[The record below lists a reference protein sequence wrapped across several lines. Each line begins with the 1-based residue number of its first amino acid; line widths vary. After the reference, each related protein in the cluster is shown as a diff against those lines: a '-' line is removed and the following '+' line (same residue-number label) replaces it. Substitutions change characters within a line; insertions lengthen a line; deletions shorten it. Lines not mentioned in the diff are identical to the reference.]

1 METRIV
7 GRESELAALRLYF
20 AAALE
25 EPVLLVLEGEAG
37 IGKSV
42 LWSAGVEEARSEGFR
57 VLVSRPAEA
66 ERGFAHSGLAD
77 LFEPVR
83 DELLPA
89 LPRPRRRA
97 LEVALLLD
105 EPTSADEVDPRA
117 LGVAV
122 NQSLQLLAAEAPVLV
137 AIDDVQWL
145 DASSVGALAFAL
157 RRLSPGRVA
166 LLLAQRVVPGR
177 VEQSQL
183 ADALGAEH
191 VRRLGVGPLSVGALH
206 RLLSERL
213 GLAFARQTLVRI
225 HEHSG
230 GNPFFAL
237 ELARVL
243 EADVDPLR
251 PLPVPDTLE
260 ELIRARLVGLPA
272 ATREALTFLSAAGTV
287 PDTLLERA
295 GLAAETLAPA
305 FDAGVVESD
314 ESAIR
319 FTHPLLSSVLYADL
333 RSERA
338 RVHGRIAGLVD
349 DPLVRARHLALSV
362 DTPDRAVA
370 AELDEAAGVAAAR
383 GAVQLAAELAEQ
395 ALRLTPADART
406 ERHRRTLAAARAE
419 QAAGEWTRARVMLGD
434 LLDAVEGGM
443 FRAQA
448 LVLLA
453 ELESLGDSVA
463 LLEAALREAPLDA
476 ALEAAV
482 HCRLAWATRF
492 TSGLEHADKA
502 RELAAKLEDHV
513 LTDHAEAIRRVLG
526 WFRGDTDGPPD
537 LARWT
542 ADFPA
547 AVGGDQLVQEA
558 TMAVVNTFSYAPKRD
573 EARAF
578 FEREYLE
585 WCARDEPRS
594 ARALWALVWIEFWAG
609 HWDAAAAYAEQAH
622 DVSIQYGLERP
633 QDHLPIA
640 LVAVHRGALDTAQAH
655 SERALQLSEKQ
666 LGLHPPQH
674 QAILGLVARA
684 RGDRPEA
691 AHWLRGAE
699 LRAAAFQWHEPSAR
713 WWTPDWFE
721 LLLEDGNL
729 GEAERILDVWEADA
743 LRVDRP
749 YVLAQAVR
757 CRGLFAAAR
766 GDVAGAIALLEQAIA
781 EHEAVGDPFGRA
793 RARLALGIVRRRS
806 RQKRPAREAIEAA
819 LQDFEAIGAGAWTT
833 KARQEL
839 RHIGGRRREEGL
851 SPAEQ
856 RVADLVAQGK
866 TNREIAATLF
876 LAERTVASHLTHI
889 YAKLGVRSRTELA
902 YRLHLPEP
910 G

>member
-1 METRIV
+1 MQTKLV
-7 GRESELAALRLYF
+7 GRESELAALRLWF

-25 EPVLLVLEGEAG
+25 DPVLLVLEGEAG

-42 LWSAGVEEARSEGFR
+42 LWGAGVAEARSAGFR

-77 LFEPVR
+77 LFDPVR

-89 LPRPRRRA
+89 LPRPRQRA

-122 NQSLQLLAAEAPVLV
+122 AHSLQLLAEEAPVLV

-157 RRLSPGRVA
+157 RRLGPSRVA
-166 LLLAQRVVPGR
+166 VLVAQRVVPGR
-177 VEQSQL
+177 VQRSEL
-183 ADALGAEH
+183 VEAMGAEH

-206 RLLSERL
+206 RLLSERF
-213 GLAFARQTLVRI
+213 GLPFARQTLVRI

-243 EADVDPLR
+243 EVDVDPLR

-260 ELIRARLVGLPA
+260 ELVRARLAGLPA

-295 GLAAETLAPA
+295 GLSVEALAPA
-305 FDAGVVESD
+305 FDAGVVERD
-314 ESAIR
+314 VSAIR
-319 FTHPLLSSVLYADL
+319 FTHPLLSSVLYGDL
-333 RSERA
+333 QSERA
-338 RVHGRIAGLVD
+338 HVHGRIAGLVD
-349 DPLVRARHLALSV
+349 DPLVRARHLALSKE
-362 DTPDRAVA
+362 TPDGAVA
-370 AELDEAAGVAAAR
+370 ALLDEAAGVAGAR

-406 ERHRRTLAAARAE
+406 ERYRRTLAAARAE
-419 QAAGEWTRARVMLGD
+419 HTAGEWTRARAMLGD
-434 LLDAVEGGM
+434 LLDAVDGGR

-453 ELESLGDSVA
+453 ELESLHDSVA
-463 LLEAALREAPLDA
+463 LLEAALREAPPDT

-492 TSGLEHADKA
+492 TAGLEHADKA
-502 RELAAKLEDHV
+502 RELAAAVGDDV
-513 LTDHAEAIRRVLG
+513 LTAHADAIRQVLG
-526 WFRGDTDGPPD
+526 WFHGETEAPPD

-558 TMAVVNTFSYAPKRD
+558 TMAVVNTFSHAPKRD

-585 WCARDEPRS
+585 WSARDEPRG
-594 ARALWALVWIEFWAG
+594 ARSLWALAWIEFWAG
-609 HWDAAAAYAEQAH
+609 HWEAAAAYAEQAH
-622 DVSIQYGLERP
+622 DVSVQYGLERP

-655 SERALQLSEKQ
+655 SERALQLSDDQ
-666 LGLHPPQH
+666 LGLRPPQH

-684 RGDRPEA
+684 RGDQPQA
-691 AHWLRGAE
+691 AHWFRGAE
-699 LRAAAFQWHEPSAR
+699 LQSAAFQWREPSAR

-721 LLLEDGNL
+721 LLLEDGDL
-729 GEAERILDVWEADA
+729 DEAERILDAWEADA

-749 YVLAQAVR
+749 YVLAQTVR
-757 CRGLFAAAR
+757 CRGLLAAAR
-766 GDVAGAIALLEQAIA
+766 GDVGGAIALLEQAVTA
-781 EHEAVGDPFGRA
+781 HEEVGDPFGRA
-793 RARLALGIVRRRS
+793 RALLALGIVRRRN
-806 RQKRPAREAIEAA
+806 RQKQPAREAIEAA
-819 LQDFEAIGAGAWTT
+819 LQDFEAIGAAGWTA
-833 KARQEL
+833 KARREL
-839 RHIGGRRREEGL
+839 GRIGGRRREEGL

-856 RVADLVAQGK
+856 RVADLVARGR

-902 YRLHLPEP
+902 HRLHLPEP